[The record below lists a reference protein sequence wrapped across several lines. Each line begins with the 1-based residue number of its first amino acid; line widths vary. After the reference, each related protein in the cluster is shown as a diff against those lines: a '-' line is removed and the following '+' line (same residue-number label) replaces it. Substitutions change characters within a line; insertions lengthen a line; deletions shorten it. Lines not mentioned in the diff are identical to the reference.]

1 MKNWVALLYS
11 VSAKDVLVINLV
23 KILSGLVKSA
33 LSTNV
38 EDNPCNEY
46 ASASAKQDF
55 SVIWRLG
62 LLRSSLVWFWIKTR
76 AQKILF
82 LFSWYQGPLSSQLYL
97 PAAQRKQRLDLN
109 RRCKMQIFAELCTIN
124 VEMGVVEWG
133 EGDWKILVF
142 ERNRREA
149 VQCTYDLFYNAN
161 TVVCW
166 NTVLLSA

>member
-1 MKNWVALLYS
+1 MQSWDVLLYN

-23 KILSGLVKSA
+23 KIFSVLVKSA
-33 LSTNV
+33 LSANV
-38 EDNPCNEY
+38 EDNPCSEY

-62 LLRSSLVWFWIKTR
+62 LLYSSLVWFWIKNES
-76 AQKILF
+76 AEN
-82 LFSWYQGPLSSQLYL
+82 SLSVLLIPSSSFSQLYL
-97 PAAQRKQRLDLN
+97 PAAQRKQRLHLN

-133 EGDWKILVF
+133 GDWKILVF

-149 VQCTYDLFYNAN
+149 VQWGYIWFIL
-161 TVVCW
+161 
-166 NTVLLSA
+166 